1 MLYKV
6 AITEIKR
13 RIVAVDASTET
24 EAKIRITDAWR
35 NGEVMLDENDF
46 EGFEVYVVGEADPA
60 DKLFMVER
68 KG

>member
-13 RIVAVDASTET
+13 RVVAVDASTET
-24 EAKIRITDAWR
+24 EAKTRITDAWR
-35 NGEVMLDENDF
+35 NGEVLLDENDF